1 MRLRTPSDIGAL
13 IRERRRA
20 LGLDQRTLALRVG
33 VSRQWIVEAEGGK
46 RGAPVGLVLRTL
58 ETLGVGL
65 RAGED
70 AAPAPGGRTVGA
82 AVDID
87 GILAAHR
94 RKGVAK
100 R

>member
-13 IRERRRA
+13 IRERRHA

-33 VSRQWIVEAEGGK
+33 VSRQWIVDAEKGK

-65 RAGED
+65 RAGEE
-70 AAPAPGGRTVGA
+70 PARESRGGVV

-94 RKGVAK
+94 KKSAAK
-100 R
+100 P

>member
-33 VSRQWIVEAEGGK
+33 VSRQWIVEAEKGK

-65 RAGED
+65 RAGEEP
-70 AAPAPGGRTVGA
+70 AAAPGGRAGGA

-94 RKGVAK
+94 KKGAAK